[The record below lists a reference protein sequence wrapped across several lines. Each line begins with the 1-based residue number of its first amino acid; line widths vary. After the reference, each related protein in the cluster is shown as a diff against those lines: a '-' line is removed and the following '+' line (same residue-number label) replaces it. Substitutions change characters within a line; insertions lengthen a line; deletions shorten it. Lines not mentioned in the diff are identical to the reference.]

1 MKPNR
6 FSNDADKP
14 FHSHTYAEAENG
26 NAMGATSPETFNQRY
41 RVDQNRRHIAKYR
54 DSFVASSGHIRE
66 ELNARL
72 GIHSS
77 DPVPEPP
84 QTTAPGSRQAYNAGG
99 VTPRVV
105 SRPGP
110 LQVPK
115 RSYTEPPT
123 RNYNPF
129 S

>member
-6 FSNDADKP
+6 FSNDAGKP

-26 NAMGATSPETFNQRY
+26 NSMGATSPETFHQRY
-41 RVDQNRRHIAKYR
+41 QVDQNRQHIAKYR
-54 DSFVASSGHIRE
+54 DSFVARSGHLRE
-66 ELNARL
+66 ELNRRL
-72 GIHSS
+72 GVQS
-77 DPVPEPP
+77 
-84 QTTAPGSRQAYNAGG
+84 APAEAPTQPDAPSRQAFNAGG
-99 VTPRVV
+99 ITTPKLP
-105 SRPGP
+105 RPGGP

-115 RSYTEPPT
+115 RGYTEPPT